1 MALLRRGI
9 FAGALFAGALLA
21 PQQPQVPPVIPQA
34 TILNSGGDDEYAQE
48 VHRQII
54 KKRVEL
60 EREKQAHL
68 ARLRTEDDLI
78 LELIMNAVTQEL
90 IT

>member
-1 MALLRRGI
+1 MALLRKGI

-21 PQQPQVPPVIPQA
+21 SQQVPVTPVIPQA
-34 TILNSGGDDEYAQE
+34 SILNSGGDDEYTQE
-48 VHRQII
+48 VNRQIA

-60 EREKQAHL
+60 QTERQAYL
-68 ARLRTEDDLI
+68 AQLRAEDDII
-78 LELIMNAVTQEL
+78 LEIIMNAVTQEL